1 MRNARWG
8 TYLKG
13 HLPVFQHAPEDLA
26 AFRLFN
32 SQLVGNGAVSQ
43 PEIARA
49 FSRAAENGEKR
60 CRHCW
65 QWRLLAQDLQHLP

>member
-32 SQLVGNGAVSQ
+32 SQLVGNGGVSQ

-49 FSRAAENGEKR
+49 FHVPRKTVKSAAGTAGSG
-60 CRHCW
+60 
-65 QWRLLAQDLQHLP
+65 RLLAQDLQHLP